1 MISGSFLL
9 GEIMRE
15 ASEQD
20 RARILQYL
28 RGNMKDCI
36 YLYIDIMNYGV
47 SSEHMKVWIEEDA
60 DELSLV
66 VMKYY
71 DSFQVYSHLAT
82 CNIVAITELLQQYPV
97 TMVSARRD
105 IIEQLEKQCEEYIA
119 SYGVIYMVERHRKVS
134 DRTDIMLAAEEDAL
148 EIAKLICMDE
158 EFAANYT
165 VEVLAKQ
172 LAERIRTGTGRSYII
187 RENGEIVAHTATFAE
202 ADGIGVVSGTIV
214 KQDYRNSNYF
224 LLISNYM
231 AQQLKKEGKTAYI
244 FAITDKMIRYH
255 DMLHTRCGEYG
266 KLVRKE

>member
-9 GEIMRE
+9 GQIMRE
-15 ASEQD
+15 ATEQD

-82 CNIVAITELLQQYPV
+82 CNTAAIMALLKQYPV

-105 IIEQLEKQCEEYIA
+105 IIEQLEKQCENYIA
-119 SYGVIYMVERHRKVS
+119 SYGVVYVVERHREVS
-134 DRTDIMLAAEEDAL
+134 AGTDIMLATEEDAT
-148 EIAKLICMDE
+148 EIAKLICTDE
-158 EFAANYT
+158 EFGANYT

-172 LAERIRTGTGRSYII
+172 LAERIQTGTGRSYII

-202 ADGIGVVSGTIV
+202 ADKIAVVSGTIIR
-214 KQDYRNSNYF
+214 QEYRNSNYYI
-224 LLISNYM
+224 LLSNYM
-231 AQQLKKEGKTAYI
+231 AQQLKKDGKSAYI

>member
-1 MISGSFLL
+1 
-9 GEIMRE
+9 MRE
-15 ASEQD
+15 ATEQD
-20 RARILQYL
+20 RTRILQYL

-60 DELSLV
+60 EELSLV

-71 DSFQVYSHLAT
+71 DSFQVYSHLDV
-82 CNIVAITELLQQYPV
+82 CNTAAIVALLEQYPV
-97 TMVSARRD
+97 AMISARRD
-105 IIEQLEKQCEEYIA
+105 IIEQLEKQCEDYIA
-119 SYGVIYMVERHRKVS
+119 SYGIIYVVERHREVS
-134 DRTDIMLAAEEDAL
+134 GRTDIMLATEKDAP
-148 EIAKLICMDE
+148 EIAKLICTDE

-187 RENGEIVAHTATFAE
+187 REDGEIVAHTATFAE

-214 KQDYRNSNYF
+214 KQNCRNSNYY

-231 AQQLKKEGKTAYI
+231 AQQLKTEGKTAYI

-255 DMLHTRCGEYG
+255 DMVHTRCGEYG